1 MELNFAKIVKIL
13 ICIGTTDF
21 NFCKK
26 IVSRE
31 TEPKYILSR
40 IQLKQFDILSGF
52 SLVFSTTSKGPFQI
66 SKAHLQ
72 LQAAG
77 HSQLCH
83 FLKHTVHRAYQK
95 FSIEK
100 FIM

>member
-1 MELNFAKIVKIL
+1 MTWHDTATSRTFLKVALQVLHEIRLRSL
-13 ICIGTTDF
+13 IST
-21 NFCKK
+21 
-26 IVSRE
+26 
-31 TEPKYILSR
+31 
-40 IQLKQFDILSGF
+40 GF
-52 SLVFSTTSKGPFQI
+52 SLVFSTIGKGPFQI

>member
-1 MELNFAKIVKIL
+1 M
-13 ICIGTTDF
+13 
-21 NFCKK
+21 
-26 IVSRE
+26 
-31 TEPKYILSR
+31 
-40 IQLKQFDILSGF
+40 QFYDPEAGF
-52 SLVFSTTSKGPFQI
+52 SLVFSTTGKRPFQT

-72 LQAAG
+72 HQAAG

-100 FIM
+100 FIMGMIQL